1 MWKEAYLESRI
12 LSANPLELV
21 NLLYQGAIDSLH
33 DARKYLAEG
42 DIPARSQALAKAT
55 DILTELEASLNHQA
69 GGSISIA
76 LADLYQYMRLRL
88 LEANIRKDGAIM
100 AEVQALLVTMAE
112 AWKTIQKASE
122 VASVG
127 TTVGTTDDA
136 PAVPVP
142 AAAWGGA
149 FEPGRGTEYAA
160 HGWSA

>member
-1 MWKEAYLESRI
+1 MWQEAYLESRI
-12 LSANPLELV
+12 MSANPLELV
-21 NLLYQGAIDSLH
+21 TLLYQGAIDSLH

-55 DILTELEASLNHQA
+55 DILAELEASLNHQA

-112 AWKTIQKASE
+112 AWKTIQRAQETST
-122 VASVG
+122 AG
-127 TTVGTTDDA
+127 TNDETPTVQ
-136 PAVPVP
+136 VP